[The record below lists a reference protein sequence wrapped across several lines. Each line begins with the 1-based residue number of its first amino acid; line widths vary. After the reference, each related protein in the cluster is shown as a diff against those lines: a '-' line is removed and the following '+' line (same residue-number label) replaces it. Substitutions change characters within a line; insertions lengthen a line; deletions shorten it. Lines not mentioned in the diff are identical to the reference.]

1 MVVVVSGGLTGI
13 GISLRVGMLGV
24 VVAVEVQFRGRESLC
39 CQCKGR
45 GGGEASVR
53 ASMDNSGSH
62 DLWACRRLWSRPIH
76 VGIECSRRAGGA
88 RSRPL

>member
-45 GGGEASVR
+45 GGGVRPAYVHQWIIVEA
-53 ASMDNSGSH
+53 MTYG
-62 DLWACRRLWSRPIH
+62 L
-76 VGIECSRRAGGA
+76 VGDFGQGRFM
-88 RSRPL
+88 

>member
-1 MVVVVSGGLTGI
+1 MLWWLWRCNSG
-13 GISLRVGMLGV
+13 
-24 VVAVEVQFRGRESLC
+24 VENLYAASV
-39 CQCKGR
+39 KGG